1 MAIALTDLRQIYSS
15 TTALALDRRP
25 IIPQLLDRSWDADI
39 AAGGVAKIPV
49 VDFNATA
56 TDYTRGNDYKTKLT
70 SGITYQDMTL
80 DQAKEVGN
88 EVQYTDPDRLP
99 VTLLE
104 GLRASQTRSLATA
117 VEDNLATYLTAD
129 NSSNIDYAAAN
140 KLTRGATA
148 NHLNING
155 TITEAT
161 AGTVRAYVRQQI
173 DDFVELMVTR
183 NAAGEASEPTRL
195 GATVGPAAMWCVL
208 PPKLM
213 RLFLDDL
220 KAEKIPLDIL
230 NDDLHRNA
238 AVFSTSL
245 YKGQYSGVE
254 MFATSAIT
262 VPTGTN
268 DWKFVMGM
276 PQAVAYSPG
285 RPVVGIW
292 PPGEYQ
298 SGPKWALTQVV
309 PFARQLVNA
318 SILILGAIKS
328 A

>member
-25 IIPQLLDRSWDADI
+25 IIPQLLDRSWDQDI
-39 AAGGVAKIPV
+39 AQGGVAKIPV
-49 VDFNATA
+49 VNFNAAA
-56 TDYTRGNDYKTKLT
+56 TDYTRGADYKDKLT
-70 SGITYQDMTL
+70 SAITYQDMSL
-80 DQAKEVGN
+80 NQAKEVGN
-88 EVQYTDPDRLP
+88 EVDYSDPDRLP
-99 VTLLE
+99 IALLE

-117 VEDNLATYLTAD
+117 VEDNLAHYLTAD
-129 NSSNIDYAAAN
+129 NASNIDYENNN
-140 KLTRGATA
+140 KLSRGSST

-155 TITEAT
+155 TITEGA
-161 AGTVRAYVRQQI
+161 AGTVRAYVREMI

-195 GATVGPAAMWCVL
+195 GAAVGPAAMWCVL
-208 PPKLM
+208 SPKLM

-220 KAEKIPLDIL
+220 KAQKIPLDQL

-238 AVFSTSL
+238 AVFSTAL
-245 YKGQYSGVE
+245 YKGNYSGVE
-254 MFATSAIT
+254 MFTTSAIP
-262 VPTGTN
+262 VPTGSN

-309 PFARQLVNA
+309 PFARRLVNA
-318 SILILGAIKS
+318 SILILGRIKS